1 MFIGGVNIIKKSI
14 IFSLLIIFILIPTA
28 YAADIDD
35 SIAND
40 NLAVDDSMDL
50 IVDDGASIQDD
61 SLGDNLKSAG
71 LKESSIDQDK
81 KSIAQDEL
89 LEDSDDYPE
98 EDGDDSEGEE
108 DDSDGEEDESDGED
122 DSEEDEIEED
132 DSEEEEDDSE
142 YEEDDSDE
150 ESDDSDDEYDDS
162 YLYYGDGEY
171 SKYYAGAYLGS
182 PLIKDP
188 YVYYMYLPDLYD
200 DLDLTITRSPKSIL
214 DPCITQTFWGV
225 VSAKFLDKDGN
236 PLKDTEVIFL
246 VNGTEWR
253 VKTDSEGYAELGLR
267 CTGYYFFAIINP
279 VTGECYI
286 FPELMRVAFYPS
298 YITGFRHDGNTYM
311 FTVNSNGVKST
322 IKNEKGLVSKAIT
335 FSRDKLILSTKDN
348 GDTEQIV
355 VDRLTRYSIYLLAIL
370 CIVVPIGIL
379 RYRKGK

>member
-1 MFIGGVNIIKKSI
+1 M
-14 IFSLLIIFILIPTA
+14 IPTA
-28 YAADIDD
+28 YAVDIDD
-35 SIAND
+35 SISD
-40 NLAVDDSMDL
+40 NLAVDDSSDV

-61 SLGDNLKSAG
+61 LSDDNLKSAG
-71 LKESSIDQDK
+71 LKESGINQDK

-89 LEDSDDYPE
+89 LEDSDDDPE
-98 EDGDDSEGEE
+98 DEEDDSEGE
-108 DDSDGEEDESDGED
+108 DDESDGEEDESDGE
-122 DSEEDEIEED
+122 EDEED

-142 YEEDDSDE
+142 EDEFEDEEDDSEEDEFEDDDSDYEDE

-162 YLYYGDGEY
+162 YLDYDFGDGEY
-171 SKYYAGAYLGS
+171 SKYSSGAFLGA

-188 YVYYMYLPDLYD
+188 YVYYMYLPELYSDLN
-200 DLDLTITRSPKSIL
+200 LIISRSPKSIL

-225 VSAKFLDKDGN
+225 VSAKFLDNDGN

-246 VNGTEWR
+246 VNYTEYR

-267 CTGYYFFAIINP
+267 CSGYYFFAIINP

-286 FPELMRVAFYPS
+286 FPEIMRVTFYS
-298 YITGFRHDGNTYM
+298 SFTTGFRHNGNSYM
-311 FTVNSNGVKST
+311 FTANSNGVKST
-322 IKNEKGLVSKAIT
+322 IKTDKSIVSKAIT

-348 GDTEQIV
+348 ADTEQIV

>member
-1 MFIGGVNIIKKSI
+1 M
-14 IFSLLIIFILIPTA
+14 IPTA
-28 YAADIDD
+28 YAVDIDD
-35 SIAND
+35 SISD
-40 NLAVDDSMDL
+40 NLAVDDSSDL

-61 SLGDNLKSAG
+61 SSDDNLKLAG
-71 LKESSIDQDK
+71 LKESGINQDK

-89 LEDSDDYPE
+89 LEDSDDDPE
-98 EDGDDSEGEE
+98 EEDDSENEEDDSEGE
-108 DDSDGEEDESDGED
+108 DDESDGEEDESDGED
-122 DSEEDEIEED
+122 DEGD

-142 YEEDDSDE
+142 EDEFEDEEDDSEEDEFEDDDSDYEDE
-150 ESDDSDDEYDDS
+150 ESEDSDDEYDDS
-162 YLYYGDGEY
+162 YLDYGDGEY
-171 SKYYAGAYLGS
+171 SKYAFGAYLGA

-188 YVYYMYLPDLYD
+188 YVYYMYLPELYEDLN
-200 DLDLTITRSPKSIL
+200 LTITRSPKSIL

-246 VNGTEWR
+246 VNGTEYR

-286 FPELMRVAFYPS
+286 FPELTLVAFYSS
-298 YITGFRHDGNTYM
+298 YTTGFRHGGNTYM
-311 FTVNSNGVKST
+311 FTANSNGVKST
-322 IKNEKGLVSKAIT
+322 IKTDKSIVSKAIT

-355 VDRLTRYSIYLLAIL
+355 VDRFTRYSIYLLAIL
-370 CIVVPIGIL
+370 CIIVPIGIL